1 MKKVGAM
8 ISAGFQIR
16 RLLLAGVAAVAVGGA
31 GLAEAS
37 DASAAVLPTLYASP
51 SASPSG
57 AGTSCATAN
66 FSTISAA
73 VASAASGDTVV
84 ACPGTYTEDVVIT
97 IPLTLVGQSA
107 IINAKGLPGAPTGAI
122 LGQAPYNGI
131 TIESSNVTVEGFK
144 VIDAEG
150 EGILAVNPNP
160 VPGPV
165 VGGMQLY
172 TGTPLTGI
180 AIENNIVKNN
190 DRGFNKANSPYVSCT
205 PNGGGDCGEGIH
217 LLSVANSMVRG
228 NRSVGNSGGILL
240 TDEYGPNHNNVLR
253 RNYVVNNTKDC
264 GITLPGHNL
273 AFNPATGQ
281 LDPSFGGVYDNLVVH
296 NVVTGNGVNGFGAGV
311 GIFAPETFTGSYNNT
326 VTDNLIEGNGLA
338 GISVHSHQANAYVN
352 DNVFTDNTIGENNVD
367 LADGAD
373 PPGPADNQTTGILVW
388 SDATLYKFTIKGNT
402 IFDNTYGVWYTP
414 NTVSLKVNSNSFS
427 VTTNYFAAS

>member
-1 MKKVGAM
+1 M
-8 ISAGFQIR
+8 ISTGRKIR
-16 RLLLAGVAAVAVGGA
+16 QLLLAGVATAAVGGA
-31 GLAEAS
+31 GLAEVSA
-37 DASAAVLPTLYASP
+37 ASAAVLPTLYASP
-51 SASPSG
+51 SATPG
-57 AGTSCATAN
+57 AAGTSCATAN

-84 ACPGTYTEDVVIT
+84 ACPGTYAEDVVIT

-107 IINAKGLPGAPTGAI
+107 IINATGLPGAPTGAV

-144 VIDAEG
+144 VIGAEG

-165 VGGMQLY
+165 IGGMQLY
-172 TGTPLTGI
+172 TGTPLSGV

-190 DRGFNKANSPYVSCT
+190 DRGFNKANSPYFSCT
-205 PNGGGDCGEGIH
+205 PNGGEDCGEGIH
-217 LLSVANSMVRG
+217 LLSVANSIVRG

-253 RNYVVNNTKDC
+253 RNYVVDNTKDC

-281 LDPSFGGVYDNLVVH
+281 LDPSFGGVYDNTVVH
-296 NVVTGNGVNGFGAGV
+296 NVVTGNGVKGFGAGV
-311 GIFAPETFTGSYNNT
+311 GIFAPQTFTASYDNT
-326 VTDNLIEGNGLA
+326 VTNNLIEGNGLA
-338 GISVHSHQANAYVN
+338 GISVHSHQANADVN
-352 DNVFTDNTIGENNVD
+352 GNVFTDNTIGQNNVD

-373 PPGPADNQTTGILVW
+373 PPGPADKETTGILVW
-388 SDATLYKFTIKGNT
+388 SAATPYDVTIKGNT

-414 NTVSLKVNSNSFS
+414 NTVSIKANANSFS
-427 VTTNYFAAS
+427 VTTKFFAA

>member
-1 MKKVGAM
+1 M
-8 ISAGFQIR
+8 ISTGYQVR
-16 RLLLAGVAAVAVGGA
+16 RMLLAGVAVVAIGGA

-37 DASAAVLPTLYASP
+37 AASAAPLPTLYASP
-51 SASPSG
+51 SATPSG

-66 FSTISAA
+66 YSTISAA

-84 ACPGTYTEDVVIT
+84 ACPGTYAEDVVIT

-107 IINAKGLPGAPTGAI
+107 TINATGLPGAPTGAI

-144 VIDAEG
+144 VVGAEG

-165 VGGMQLY
+165 LGGQQLY
-172 TGTPLTGI
+172 TGTPLSGI
-180 AIENNIVKNN
+180 TIQNNVVKDN
-190 DRGFNKANSPYVSCT
+190 DRGINKAKSPYLFCT

-217 LLSVANSMVRG
+217 LLSVADSLVRG
-228 NRSVGNSGGILL
+228 NRSIGNSGGILL
-240 TDEYGPNHNNVLR
+240 TDEYGPNHGNVVR
-253 RNYVVNNTKDC
+253 RNYVNNNTKDC

-273 AFNPATGQ
+273 AFNPTTGQ
-281 LDPSFGGVYDNLVVH
+281 LDPSFGGVYDNLVINNIVK
-296 NVVTGNGVNGFGAGV
+296 GNGVKGFGAGV
-311 GIFAPETFTGSYNNT
+311 GIFAPESFTGSYDNT
-326 VTDNLIEGNGLA
+326 VSGNLIEGNGLA
-338 GISVHSHQANAYVN
+338 GISVHSHQANADVD
-352 DNVFTDNTIGENNVD
+352 DNVFVNNRIGQNNVD

-373 PPGPADNQTTGILVW
+373 PPGPADQQTTGILVW
-388 SDATLYKFTIKGNT
+388 SDATVYNVTIKDNT

-414 NTVSLKVNSNSFS
+414 NTVSVKANSNKFS
-427 VTTNYFAAS
+427 VTTNFFQA